1 MKYIFYHNK
10 KLNAI
15 ALLFLF
21 QVQLVAQ
28 NAMDTLPWYH
38 STSIYQIYPR
48 SYQDSN
54 GDGIGDIQ
62 GIISRLD
69 YIQQL
74 GFKTIWCSPFYASP
88 QKDFGYDIADY
99 TMISPEYGTLADA
112 EQLISETHQRGM
124 KIVFDMVMN
133 HTSDQHQWFKE
144 SASSKTNP
152 KADWYLW
159 TDKPNNWKSVTGGK
173 AWHYVASRNQYYYA
187 AFLPFQPD
195 LNYRNPEVKKAMFA
209 IVRFWLKRG
218 VDGFRL
224 DMFDAL
230 YEDEQLRNNT
240 PSNKR
245 TICDEDNS
253 RFAKELRAVCEEFG
267 GRMLLGEI
275 FGSHQH
281 QREFLGKEKNDGIML
296 SFNFEMLRMR
306 FSPHYF
312 SKLITTLNN
321 DFPKPFSP
329 VFTFSNHDRRRNL
342 RRLKGDVEKYKLVQ
356 FIQFTTRSVPCF
368 YYGEEIGMQGVK
380 RPYKYALD
388 PLGQK
393 YKHVPRFLFDMINES
408 INRDEMR
415 TPMQWDTTIN
425 AGFTK
430 GGNTWLPIE
439 KEFKRVNV
447 QAALHDSSSLYYS
460 TQQLL
465 RLRNT
470 LQPVKEG
477 VLTVLQKKPLPKG
490 VIAYTRSFGEE
501 KVTIYINFSKQQ
513 KVISTSN
520 TTTKVYSIKGTDTI
534 QNNQIILSRRS
545 AIMVR

>member
-1 MKYIFYHNK
+1 MYSFLRHIK
-10 KLNAI
+10 KIGSI
-15 ALLFLF
+15 ALFFFCHSFLF
-21 QVQLVAQ
+21 AQ
-28 NAMDTLPWYH
+28 YNTDTLPWYH

-88 QKDFGYDIADY
+88 QKDFGYDISDY
-99 TMISPEYGTLADA
+99 MAISPEYGTMQDA
-112 EQLISETHQRGM
+112 EQLIVETHKRGM

-133 HTSDQHQWFKE
+133 HTSDQHQWFTE

-195 LNYRNPEVKKAMFA
+195 LNYRNPEVKKAMFD

-230 YEDEQLRNNT
+230 YEDAQLRSNT
-240 PSNKR
+240 PSHKR
-245 TICDEDNS
+245 TICDEDNA

-281 QREFLGKEKNDGIML
+281 QREFLGKENNDGITL

-306 FSPHYF
+306 FSPTYF

-342 RRLKGDVEKYKLVQ
+342 RRLKGDIEKYKLVQ
-356 FIQFTTRSVPCF
+356 FIQFTTRAVPCF

-380 RPYKYALD
+380 RSYKYALD

-425 AGFTK
+425 AGFTN
-430 GGNTWLPIE
+430 GQSTWLPIQ
-439 KEFKRVNV
+439 KDFRFVNATTA
-447 QAALHDSSSLYYS
+447 QQDPSSLYYA

-465 RLRNT
+465 LLRST
-470 LQPVKEG
+470 LLPLKEG
-477 VLTVLQKKPLPKG
+477 ELTMINNKDLPSG
-490 VIAYTRSFGEE
+490 VIGYKRSFGGES
-501 KVTIYINFSKQQ
+501 VFIYINFSKRK
-513 KVISTSN
+513 KVIKHVEGN
-520 TTTKVYSIKGTDTI
+520 AIIHSIKKTDII
-534 QNNQIILSRRS
+534 QNGNITLYRRS
-545 AIMVR
+545 AAIVK

>member
-1 MKYIFYHNK
+1 MYSFLRHIK
-10 KLNAI
+10 KIGSI
-15 ALLFLF
+15 ALFFFCHSFLF
-21 QVQLVAQ
+21 AQ
-28 NAMDTLPWYH
+28 NNTDTLPWYH

-88 QKDFGYDIADY
+88 QKDFGYDISDY
-99 TMISPEYGTLADA
+99 MAISPEYGTMQDA
-112 EQLISETHQRGM
+112 EQLIVETHKRGM

-133 HTSDQHQWFKE
+133 HTSDQHQWFTE

-195 LNYRNPEVKKAMFA
+195 LNYRNPEVKKAMFD

-230 YEDEQLRNNT
+230 YEDAQLRSNT
-240 PSNKR
+240 PSHKR
-245 TICDEDNS
+245 TICDEDNA

-281 QREFLGKEKNDGIML
+281 QREFLGKENNDGITL

-306 FSPHYF
+306 FSPTYF

-342 RRLKGDVEKYKLVQ
+342 RRLKGDIEKYKLVQ
-356 FIQFTTRSVPCF
+356 FIQFTTRAVPCF

-380 RPYKYALD
+380 RSYKYALD

-425 AGFTK
+425 AGFTN
-430 GGNTWLPIE
+430 GQSTWLPIQ
-439 KEFKRVNV
+439 KDFRFVNATTA
-447 QAALHDSSSLYYS
+447 QQDPSSLYYA

-465 RLRNT
+465 LLRST
-470 LQPVKEG
+470 LLPLKEG
-477 VLTVLQKKPLPKG
+477 ELTMINNNNLPNG
-490 VIAYTRSFGEE
+490 VIGYKRSYRGES
-501 KVTIYINFSKQQ
+501 VFIYINFSKRK
-513 KVISTSN
+513 KVIKHVEGN
-520 TTTKVYSIKGTDTI
+520 TIIHSIKKTDTI
-534 QNNQIILSRRS
+534 QNGNITLSRRS
-545 AIMVR
+545 ATIVK

>member
-1 MKYIFYHNK
+1 MYYLLLRIK
-10 KLNAI
+10 KISTITLLLLLHLN
-15 ALLFLF
+15 LF
-21 QVQLVAQ
+21 AQ
-28 NAMDTLPWYH
+28 NNTDTLPWYH

-88 QKDFGYDIADY
+88 QKDFGYDISDY
-99 TMISPEYGTLADA
+99 MAISPEYGTLQDA
-112 EQLISETHQRGM
+112 EQLITETHKRGM

-133 HTSDQHQWFKE
+133 HTSDQHHWFKE

-152 KADWYLW
+152 KAEWYLW

-195 LNYRNPEVKKAMFA
+195 LNYRNPEVKKAMFD
-209 IVRFWLKRG
+209 IVRFWLKQG

-230 YEDEQLRNNT
+230 YEDAQLRNNT
-240 PSNKR
+240 PSHKR
-245 TICDEDNS
+245 TICDEDNA

-281 QREFLGKEKNDGIML
+281 QHEFLGKEKNDGITL
-296 SFNFEMLRMR
+296 SFNFEMLRMH
-306 FSPHYF
+306 FSPRYF
-312 SKLITTLNN
+312 SKLITKLNT

-342 RRLKGDVEKYKLVQ
+342 RRLKGDKEKYKLVQ

-380 RPYKYALD
+380 RSYKYALD

-415 TPMQWDTTIN
+415 TPMQWDTTTN
-425 AGFTK
+425 AGFSS
-430 GGNTWLPIE
+430 GSSTWLPIE
-439 KEFKRVNV
+439 KAFKNINA
-447 QAALHDSSSLYYS
+447 QSAQHDSSSIYYS
-460 TQQLL
+460 TKQLL
-465 RLRNT
+465 SLRNSI
-470 LQPVKEG
+470 LPLKEG
-477 VLTVLQKKPLPKG
+477 ELIMLRKNNLPHG
-490 VIAYTRSFGEE
+490 VIGYKRSIGGES
-501 KVTIYINFSKQQ
+501 VTAYINFSKQK
-513 KVISTSN
+513 KVIQHA
-520 TTTKVYSIKGTDTI
+520 KGSFLLHTVKPSDTMY
-534 QNNQIILSRRS
+534 NGQITLSRRS
-545 AIMVR
+545 AVIVK

>member
-1 MKYIFYHNK
+1 
-10 KLNAI
+10 
-15 ALLFLF
+15 
-21 QVQLVAQ
+21 
-28 NAMDTLPWYH
+28 
-38 STSIYQIYPR
+38 
-48 SYQDSN
+48 
-54 GDGIGDIQ
+54 
-62 GIISRLD
+62 
-69 YIQQL
+69 
-74 GFKTIWCSPFYASP
+74 
-88 QKDFGYDIADY
+88 
-99 TMISPEYGTLADA
+99 
-112 EQLISETHQRGM
+112 
-124 KIVFDMVMN
+124 MVMN
-133 HTSDQHQWFKE
+133 HTSDQHQWFSE

-195 LNYRNPEVKKAMFA
+195 LNYRNPDVKKAMFD
-209 IVRFWLKRG
+209 IIRFWLKRG

-230 YEDEQLRNNT
+230 YEDAQLRNNT
-240 PSNKR
+240 PSHKR
-245 TICDEDNS
+245 TICDEDNA

-281 QREFLGKEKNDGIML
+281 QREFLGKENNDGITL

-306 FSPHYF
+306 FSPTYF

-342 RRLKGDVEKYKLVQ
+342 RRLKGDIEKYKLVQ
-356 FIQFTTRSVPCF
+356 FIQFTTRAVPCF

-380 RPYKYALD
+380 RSYKYALD

-425 AGFTK
+425 AGFSS
-430 GGNTWLPIE
+430 GQSTWLPVQ
-439 KEFKRVNV
+439 KDFRFVNAKTA
-447 QAALHDSSSLYYS
+447 QQDPSSLYYA

-465 RLRNT
+465 LLRST
-470 LQPVKEG
+470 LLPLKEG
-477 VLTVLQKKPLPKG
+477 ELTMINNKDLPSG
-490 VIAYTRSFGEE
+490 VIGYKRSFGGES
-501 KVTIYINFSKQQ
+501 VFIYINFSKRK
-513 KVISTSN
+513 KVIKHVEGN
-520 TTTKVYSIKGTDTI
+520 AIIHSIKKTDII
-534 QNNQIILSRRS
+534 QNGNITLYRRS
-545 AIMVR
+545 AAIVK

>member
-1 MKYIFYHNK
+1 MYYFLLDKK
-10 KLNAI
+10 KLSAI
-15 ALLFLF
+15 TLLFFCHIHLC
-21 QVQLVAQ
+21 AQ
-28 NAMDTLPWYH
+28 NITDTLPWYH

-88 QKDFGYDIADY
+88 QKDFGYDISDY
-99 TMISPEYGTLADA
+99 MAVSPEYGTLQDA
-112 EQLISETHQRGM
+112 EQLITETHKRGM

-133 HTSDQHQWFKE
+133 HTSDQHQWFTE

-159 TDKPNNWKSVTGGK
+159 TDKLNNWKSVTGGK

-195 LNYRNPEVKKAMFA
+195 LNYRNPDVKKAMFD
-209 IVRFWLKRG
+209 IIRFWLKRG

-230 YEDEQLRNNT
+230 YEDAQLRNNT
-240 PSNKR
+240 PSHKR
-245 TICDEDNS
+245 TICDEDNA

-281 QREFLGKEKNDGIML
+281 QREFLGKENNDGITL

-306 FSPHYF
+306 FSPSYF

-342 RRLKGDVEKYKLVQ
+342 RRLKGNIEKYKIVQ
-356 FIQFTTRSVPCF
+356 FMQFTTRAVPCF

-380 RPYKYALD
+380 RSYKYALD

-415 TPMQWDTTIN
+415 TPMQWDTTNN
-425 AGFTK
+425 AGFSS
-430 GGNTWLPIE
+430 GQSTWLPIQ
-439 KEFKRVNV
+439 KNFRCVNAKTA
-447 QAALHDSSSLYYS
+447 QQDPSSLYYT

-465 RLRNT
+465 LLRSA
-470 LQPVKEG
+470 LLPLKEG
-477 VLTVLQKKPLPKG
+477 ELTMINNKDLPSG
-490 VIAYTRSFGEE
+490 VIGYKRSFGGES
-501 KVTIYINFSKQQ
+501 VFIYINFSKRK
-513 KVISTSN
+513 KVIKHVEGN
-520 TTTKVYSIKGTDTI
+520 AIIHSIKKTDII
-534 QNNQIILSRRS
+534 QNGNITLYRRS
-545 AIMVR
+545 AAIVK

>member
-1 MKYIFYHNK
+1 MYSFLRHIK
-10 KLNAI
+10 KIGSI
-15 ALLFLF
+15 ALFFFCHSFLF
-21 QVQLVAQ
+21 AQ
-28 NAMDTLPWYH
+28 NNTDTLPWYH

-88 QKDFGYDIADY
+88 QKDFGYDISDY
-99 TMISPEYGTLADA
+99 MAISPEYGTMQDA
-112 EQLISETHQRGM
+112 EQLIVETHKRGM

-133 HTSDQHQWFKE
+133 HTSDQHQWFTE

-195 LNYRNPEVKKAMFA
+195 LNYRNPEVKKAMFD

-230 YEDEQLRNNT
+230 YEDAQLRSNT
-240 PSNKR
+240 PSHKR
-245 TICDEDNS
+245 TICDEDNA

-281 QREFLGKEKNDGIML
+281 QREFLGKENNDGITL

-306 FSPHYF
+306 FSPTYF

-342 RRLKGDVEKYKLVQ
+342 RRLKGDIEKYKLVQ
-356 FIQFTTRSVPCF
+356 FIQFTTRAVPCF

-380 RPYKYALD
+380 SSYKYALD

-425 AGFTK
+425 AGFTN
-430 GGNTWLPIE
+430 GQSTWLPIQ
-439 KEFKRVNV
+439 KDFRFVNATTA
-447 QAALHDSSSLYYS
+447 QQDPSSLYYA

-465 RLRNT
+465 LLRST
-470 LQPVKEG
+470 LLPLKEG
-477 VLTVLQKKPLPKG
+477 ELTMINNNNLPNG
-490 VIAYTRSFGEE
+490 VIGYKRSYRGES
-501 KVTIYINFSKQQ
+501 VFIYINFSKRK
-513 KVISTSN
+513 KVIKHVEGN
-520 TTTKVYSIKGTDTI
+520 TIIHSIKKTDTI
-534 QNNQIILSRRS
+534 QNGNITLSRRS
-545 AIMVR
+545 ATIVK

>member
-1 MKYIFYHNK
+1 MYSFLRHIK
-10 KLNAI
+10 KIGSI
-15 ALLFLF
+15 ALFFFCHSFLF
-21 QVQLVAQ
+21 AQ
-28 NAMDTLPWYH
+28 NNTDTLPWYH

-88 QKDFGYDIADY
+88 QKDFGYDISDY
-99 TMISPEYGTLADA
+99 MAISPEYGTMQDA
-112 EQLISETHQRGM
+112 EQLIVETHKRGM

-133 HTSDQHQWFKE
+133 HTSDQHQWFTE
-144 SASSKTNP
+144 SASSKTNT
-152 KADWYLW
+152 KGDWYLW
-159 TDKPNNWKSVTGGK
+159 TDKPNNRKSVTGGK

-195 LNYRNPEVKKAMFA
+195 LNYRNPEVKKAMFD

-230 YEDEQLRNNT
+230 YEDAQLRSNT
-240 PSNKR
+240 PSHKR
-245 TICDEDNS
+245 TICDEDNA

-281 QREFLGKEKNDGIML
+281 QREFLGKENNDGITL

-306 FSPHYF
+306 FSPTYF

-342 RRLKGDVEKYKLVQ
+342 RRLKGDIEKYKLVQ
-356 FIQFTTRSVPCF
+356 FIQFTTRAVPCF

-380 RPYKYALD
+380 RSYKYALD

-425 AGFTK
+425 AGFTN
-430 GGNTWLPIE
+430 GQSTWLPIQ
-439 KEFKRVNV
+439 KDFRFVNATTA
-447 QAALHDSSSLYYS
+447 QQDPSSLYYA

-465 RLRNT
+465 LLRST
-470 LQPVKEG
+470 LLPLKEG
-477 VLTVLQKKPLPKG
+477 ELTMINNNNLPNG
-490 VIAYTRSFGEE
+490 VIGYKRSYRGES
-501 KVTIYINFSKQQ
+501 VFIYINFSKRK
-513 KVISTSN
+513 KVIKHVEGN
-520 TTTKVYSIKGTDTI
+520 TIIHSIKKTDTI
-534 QNNQIILSRRS
+534 QNGNITLSRRS
-545 AIMVR
+545 ATIVK

>member
-1 MKYIFYHNK
+1 MYSFLRHIK
-10 KLNAI
+10 KIGSI
-15 ALLFLF
+15 ALFFFCHSFLF
-21 QVQLVAQ
+21 AQ
-28 NAMDTLPWYH
+28 NNTDTLPWYH

-99 TMISPEYGTLADA
+99 MAISPEYGTLQDA
-112 EQLISETHQRGM
+112 EQLIEETHKRGM

-133 HTSDQHQWFKE
+133 HTSDQHQWFTE

-195 LNYRNPEVKKAMFA
+195 LNYRNPEVKKAMFD

-230 YEDEQLRNNT
+230 YEDAQLRSNT
-240 PSNKR
+240 PSHKR
-245 TICDEDNS
+245 TICDEDNA

-281 QREFLGKEKNDGIML
+281 QREFLGKENNDGITL

-306 FSPHYF
+306 FSPTYF

-342 RRLKGDVEKYKLVQ
+342 RRLKGDIEKYKLVQ
-356 FIQFTTRSVPCF
+356 FIQFTTRAVPCF

-380 RPYKYALD
+380 RSYKYALD

-425 AGFTK
+425 AGFTN
-430 GGNTWLPIE
+430 GQSTWLPIQ
-439 KEFKRVNV
+439 KDFRFVNATTA
-447 QAALHDSSSLYYS
+447 QQDPSSLYYA
-460 TQQLL
+460 TQKLLLL
-465 RLRNT
+465 RST
-470 LQPVKEG
+470 LLPLKEG
-477 VLTVLQKKPLPKG
+477 ELTMINNNNLPNG
-490 VIAYTRSFGEE
+490 VIGYKRSYRGES
-501 KVTIYINFSKQQ
+501 VFIYINFSKRK
-513 KVISTSN
+513 KVIKHVEGN
-520 TTTKVYSIKGTDTI
+520 TIIHSIKKTDTI
-534 QNNQIILSRRS
+534 QNGNITLSRRS
-545 AIMVR
+545 ATIVK